1 MNTRIEKDLFF
12 QCGIHFKN
20 EFHINTYD
28 MALSILIETESAYDQ
43 NIALER
49 LTYYVTNVLQSSIF
63 IDAFL
68 TEQINLYKSANIR
81 VCELPEEPYDQI
93 IGMIMLQ
100 KLNAIME
107 GRMKITDMVFGSSL
121 SEGVRYSIVSEIA
134 ESTFTGKH
142 WWNRTNICLSDNDK
156 KCPKNDNVVKL
167 FSDTKWSDIDLQWQ
181 SKNKK

>member
-1 MNTRIEKDLFF
+1 MNTRIEKDFYF
-12 QCGIHFKN
+12 QCGIHFEN

-28 MALSILIETESAYDQ
+28 MMLSILIETESAYEQ
-43 NIALER
+43 SIAMER
-49 LTYYVTNVLQSSIF
+49 LIYYVNQVIQSSVF
-63 IDAFL
+63 VDSKL
-68 TEQINLYKSANIR
+68 TDQINLYKSANIR

-93 IGMIMLQ
+93 IGMILLQ

-134 ESTFTGKH
+134 ESTFNGKN
-142 WWNRTNICLSDNDK
+142 WWNRANICLSDNDK

-167 FSDTKWSDIDLQWQ
+167 FSDVKWSDINLQWQ
-181 SKNKK
+181 SKK